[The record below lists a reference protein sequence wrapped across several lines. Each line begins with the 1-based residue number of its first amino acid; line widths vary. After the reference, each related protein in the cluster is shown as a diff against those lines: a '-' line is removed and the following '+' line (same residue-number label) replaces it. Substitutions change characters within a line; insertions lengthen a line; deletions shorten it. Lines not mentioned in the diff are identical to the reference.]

1 MKLPNNNNNNN
12 NGIITIPEIILQE
25 LPQHEDIM
33 D

>member
-1 MKLPNNNNNNN
+1 MKLPNNNNNN
-12 NGIITIPEIILQE
+12 NGIITIPEIIPQE

>member
-12 NGIITIPEIILQE
+12 NGIITIPEIIPQE